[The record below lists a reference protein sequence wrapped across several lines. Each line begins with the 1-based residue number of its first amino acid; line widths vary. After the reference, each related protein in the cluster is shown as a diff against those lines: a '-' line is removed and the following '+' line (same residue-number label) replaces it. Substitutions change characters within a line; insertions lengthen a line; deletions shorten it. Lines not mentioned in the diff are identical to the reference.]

1 MSNNIGIFLC
11 TCGEE
16 ISEGLDISFL
26 IQSLRSLEGVKRVE
40 TIPFLC
46 TEDGNRLFQDLFLE
60 DRIERVII
68 GACFPQARP
77 DSLAGLLRIPRGLL
91 DVVNLREECVRVHHG
106 EKEQATKKALALMKA
121 ALEKIKRV
129 SQLEAHE
136 IRIRKDSVLV
146 VGGGVAGMTAA
157 FDLTEAGVRTYL
169 VEKNP
174 YLGGNAARLWKVF
187 PTDDCA
193 LCTAFPDTEN
203 MRECRRCLFRSNI
216 DRHPAIDIHT
226 GARIKEVA
234 GSVGDFTITIEKSPR
249 YVEPLRCILCDEC
262 TKVCPV
268 EVPNSLNF
276 GMDVQKAIYL
286 PLPQAIPQGY
296 IIDRPYCPDGCKKC
310 EEACPTKAIE
320 LDQETGE
327 ISLDAG
333 AIIVATGFQ
342 EFDPSPI
349 TEYGY
354 GQHPDCVTQLQLSR
368 ILDPTGPT
376 KGKLVRPSDGRPIN
390 TITMIQCVGSR
401 DTHHP
406 YCSEICCLVALKH
419 AIIIRETFDAAIY
432 ICFMDIRTMGLY
444 EDYFRRAQ
452 EAGVIFVRGKPS
464 RVTEDRVGENLKI
477 EVEDTLLGVRMEIES
492 DLVVLSS
499 AVEPTEGTEALAGLL
514 GIKLNEY
521 GFMSEFYGKNMG
533 IETNISGIFLAG
545 GVRGPKG
552 IDISTS
558 VPQGTA
564 AAGRALLDISRQTVN
579 KTLPTST
586 VDEKL
591 CIGCEICSNV
601 CPHGAIRMVNK
612 EGGLKAE
619 VKEAVCKGC
628 GQCAASCIPGA
639 IQLKNCE
646 SGLLLAQMEALIKD
660 NPISPIILGLIC
672 EECAYAAATQA
683 GVQKRQYPANLHL
696 LKIPCA
702 GRVSLLD
709 IFKAL
714 EIGADG
720 VLVIGCLNCHYQ
732 NGSDRMLAQ
741 VSVAKEILDQIGLPQ
756 DRVEGCLMIAADPDR
771 FVRAAVDMVSRI
783 RQLRQ

>member
-1 MSNNIGIFLC
+1 MAENIRVFLC

-26 IQSLRSLEGVKRVE
+26 IESISNVQGIERVE

-46 TEDGNRLFQDLFLE
+46 TRDGNRLLQDIF
-60 DRIERVII
+60 RERETEKVII

-77 DSLAGLLRIPRGLL
+77 NILARLLRIPLGLL
-91 DVVNLREECVRVHHG
+91 EVVNLREECVRVHHG
-106 EKEQATKKALALMKA
+106 QKELATKKALALIKT
-121 ALEKIKRV
+121 ALEKIKR
-129 SQLEAHE
+129 
-136 IRIRKDSVLV
+136 IRPLDGCDTSIRKNGVLV

-157 FDLTEAGVRTYL
+157 FDLSEAGVKTYL
-169 VEKNP
+169 VEKKP
-174 YLGGNAARLWKVF
+174 YLGGNAAQLWKVF

-193 LCTAFPDTEN
+193 LCTAFPDIDN
-203 MRECRRCLFRSNI
+203 LRKCRRCLFRSNI

-226 GARIKEVA
+226 SARVKKVT
-234 GSVGDFTITIEKSPR
+234 GSVGDFTVTIEKSPR
-249 YVEPLRCILCDEC
+249 YVDHLQCILCDEC
-262 TKVCPV
+262 SGVCPV
-268 EVPNSLNF
+268 EVPNDLNF
-276 GMDVQKAIYL
+276 GMDMKKAIHL
-286 PLPQAIPQGY
+286 PLPQAIPRGY
-296 IIDRPYCPDGCKKC
+296 IVDKASCPDGCKRC
-310 EEACPTKAIE
+310 EEICPTKAID

-327 ISLDAG
+327 IFLDAG
-333 AIIVATGFQ
+333 AMIVATGFQ

-349 TEYGY
+349 IEYCY
-354 GQHPDCVTQLQLSR
+354 AQYQDCVTQLQLSR

-376 KGKLVRPSDGRPIN
+376 KGKLLRPSDGRSID

-419 AIIIRETFDAAIY
+419 AIIIRETYNADIY
-432 ICFMDIRTMGLY
+432 ICFIDIRTMGVY

-464 RVTEDRVGENLKI
+464 RVMEDEASKNLKV
-477 EVEDTLLGVRMEIES
+477 EVEDTLLGVKMEIES

-499 AVEPTEGTEALAGLL
+499 AVEPTEGTDNLAGIL
-514 GIKLNEY
+514 GIELNEY
-521 GFMSEFYGKNMG
+521 GFMREFYSKNMG
-533 IETNISGIFLAG
+533 VETNISGVYLAG

-564 AAGRALLDISRQTVN
+564 AAGRALLDISKQTVS
-579 KTLPTST
+579 KTLPVSI
-586 VDEKL
+586 VDEDL

-601 CPHGAIRMVNK
+601 CPHGAILMINK
-612 EGGLKAE
+612 ASGLKAE
-619 VKEAVCKGC
+619 VNEALCKGC

-646 SGLLLAQMEALIKD
+646 SDLLIAQMEALIQD
-660 NPISPIILGLIC
+660 NPISPLILGLIC
-672 EECAYAAATQA
+672 EECAYAAAIQA
-683 GVQKRQYPANLHL
+683 GVHKMQYPPNIHL

-702 GRVSLLD
+702 GMVSLLD

-714 EIGADG
+714 ELGADG
-720 VLVIGCLNCHYQ
+720 VLITGCLNCHYQ
-732 NGSDRMLAQ
+732 NGNDRMLAHI
-741 VSVAKEILDQIGLPQ
+741 SVAKAILEQLGLAQ
-756 DRVEGCLMIAADPDR
+756 DRVEGRLMIAADPDR

-783 RQLRQ
+783 RRLQ